1 MKTLYALKDE
11 RGHFIDIFKNDRI
24 FLQPELFYKKE
35 LAESRAKIYAE
46 EFGINLKVVKVRLEE
61 IEEKTDNTDDAN
73 LENNKIYK
81 DFIKGLEK

>member
-11 RGHFIDIFKNDRI
+11 RGHFIDIFKNNRK
-24 FLQPELFYKKE
+24 FLQPELFYEKE
-35 LAESRAKIYAE
+35 LAEHRAKIYAE

>member
-11 RGHFIDIFKNDRI
+11 RGHFIDIFKNNRK

-35 LAESRAKIYAE
+35 LAEYRAKIYVE
-46 EFGINLKVVKVRLEE
+46 EFGINLKVVKVSLKE
-61 IEEKTDNTDDAN
+61 IEEKTDNTDDAD